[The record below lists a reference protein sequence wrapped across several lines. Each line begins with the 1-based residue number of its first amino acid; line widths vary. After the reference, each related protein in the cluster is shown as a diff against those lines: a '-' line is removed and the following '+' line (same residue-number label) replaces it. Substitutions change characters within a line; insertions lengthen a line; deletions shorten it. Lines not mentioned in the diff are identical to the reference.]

1 MTEDNQRR
9 SDIARM
15 LLERS
20 GLVFQVNA
28 DKLELRDSGRPVCD
42 FFPATGR
49 WRVQTGRRFRYFR
62 GGPVAFINW
71 YGRQESTE
79 HEQRADENHQG
90 VGSLASAD

>member
-28 DKLELRDSGRPVCD
+28 DKLELRGEGRPVCD

-49 WRVQTGRRFRYFR
+49 WRVLTGRRFRYFR
-62 GGPVAFINW
+62 GGPIAFINW

-79 HEQRADENHQG
+79 HGDGANEGYRG
-90 VGSLASAD
+90 VGSLANAG

>member
-9 SDIARM
+9 AEIAQM
-15 LLERS
+15 LLERN
-20 GLVFQVNA
+20 GLVCQVNG
-28 DKLELRDSGRPVCD
+28 DKLELRDNNRPLCD
-42 FFPATGR
+42 FYPATGR
-49 WRVQTGRRFRYFR
+49 WRVLTGRRFRYFR

-79 HEQRADENHQG
+79 HGHGADEDHQG